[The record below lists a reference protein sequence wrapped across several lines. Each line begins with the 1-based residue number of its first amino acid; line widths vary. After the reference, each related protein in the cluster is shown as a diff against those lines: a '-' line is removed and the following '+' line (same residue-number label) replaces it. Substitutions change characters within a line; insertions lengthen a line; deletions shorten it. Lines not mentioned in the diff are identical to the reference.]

1 MPQRIAVASL
11 QQKKV
16 KFPKIGHK
24 VWIALR
30 IHVNSSRWRTF
41 RSLTMAINMTTPS
54 SPALAALAKG
64 SEFIL
69 TSELSRLIRLAE
81 QTIRKHL
88 SAKGHFFGIVPVK
101 LGNRNLWRVRDVDA
115 LLGAA

>member
-1 MPQRIAVASL
+1 VAPL

-16 KFPKIGHK
+16 KFPRTGHK
-24 VWIALR
+24 VWIAVR
-30 IHVNSSRWRTF
+30 IGANSSRWRKH
-41 RSLTMAINMTTPS
+41 RSLTMAIDMTTPS
-54 SPALAALAKG
+54 SPALAAVAKG

-88 SAKGHFFGIVPVK
+88 STKGHFFGIVPVK
-101 LGNRNLWRVRDVDA
+101 LGNRNLWRVRDVDE
-115 LLGAA
+115 LLAGAA

>member
-1 MPQRIAVASL
+1 L
-11 QQKKV
+11 QQAKV
-16 KFPKIGHK
+16 KFPKISHK

-30 IHVNSSRWRTF
+30 IDVNPSRWRNS
-41 RSLTMAINMTTPS
+41 RSSTMAINTTTPS
-54 SPALAALAKG
+54 SSALAALAKG

-88 SAKGHFFGIVPVK
+88 SAKGHFFGVVPVK

-115 LLGAA
+115 LLAGAA